1 MHMALLIWAEWVTNC
16 FALPA
21 MTKSEVSN
29 SGKKIQPHL
38 HLFVGGAFYEIYF
51 FNLQMKNYEKASIIR
66 SFEKCNRKMQGMD
79 EQVEKR

>member
-1 MHMALLIWAEWVTNC
+1 MLR
-16 FALPA
+16 FARNDEGGR
-21 MTKSEVSN
+21 KKF
-29 SGKKIQPHL
+29 GKKIQPHL